1 MERIDPSHPPRLE
14 FRDLTLML
22 ALASAR
28 TTAGA
33 ARRLLLTQPAVSR
46 ALLGLEGRLGVRLF
60 ERSRRGLEPTSAG
73 RTLLADA
80 PRLLDELA
88 RLASSAQGSVSPTRR
103 LRLVCECYTAYHWLP
118 SALQGLRAGLPGV
131 ELSIVLE
138 FTRDPIGGLE
148 AGEIDAALVSEAPMP
163 RSRRLTEK
171 PLFADE
177 IVFVMAAAHPLAAR
191 AALAPADLRGERL
204 LVSRAPT
211 RSMGWFHR
219 PLSVRGEPPPQYDV
233 LPLTEAVIDFA
244 RAGMGIGVLSEWV
257 AEPHL
262 RRGDVVARRL
272 GTGPI
277 RRPWRLVWRREVSET
292 AQRLW
297 QVLADAAPRTLALPP
312 IGRRRP
318 PGGQVGTD
326 V

>member
-1 MERIDPSHPPRLE
+1 MERIDPSLPPRLD

-60 ERSRRGLEPTSAG
+60 ERTRRGLEPTSAG

-80 PRLLDELA
+80 PRLLDDLA
-88 RLASSAQGSVSPTRR
+88 RLASSTQGSVSPTRL

-131 ELSIVLE
+131 DLSIALE
-138 FTRDPIGGLE
+138 FTKDPIGGLE
-148 AGEIDAALVSEAPMP
+148 AGEIDAALVSEAPTP
-163 RSRRLTEK
+163 RSRRLTEM

-191 AALAPADLRGERL
+191 SALAPADLRGERL

-211 RSMGWFHR
+211 RGMGWFHR
-219 PLSVRGEPPPQYDV
+219 PLSVRGEPPLQYDV

-272 GTGPI
+272 VTGPI
-277 RRPWRLVWRREVSET
+277 RRPWRLVWRREASEI

-312 IGRRRP
+312 VPARRGRA
-318 PGGQVGTD
+318 G
-326 V
+326 